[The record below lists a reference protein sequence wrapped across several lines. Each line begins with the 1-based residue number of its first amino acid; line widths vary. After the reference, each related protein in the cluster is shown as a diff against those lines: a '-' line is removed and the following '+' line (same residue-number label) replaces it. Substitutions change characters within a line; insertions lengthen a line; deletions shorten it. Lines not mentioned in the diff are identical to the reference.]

1 MCEFMKNFYFS
12 NPEID
17 LQISKIK
24 QKLMLSMNGIV
35 SEQMEKNGIYY
46 HQNYGVTIPRIK
58 EIAAETGKNADLAE
72 RLWTLDIRETKIIS
86 TLIEPVESMSIEKSL
101 SRIQQINQ
109 IELAEQISMNL
120 LSKLPYA
127 EELCLICTGSNQLWM
142 QITGFTLSTR
152 IYQKFSYTTAVKLI
166 DNAVELAIT
175 DEFLLYKSIA
185 TLLAR
190 MVRKGPEV
198 TEYLLAKMDEFSTV
212 KSISIEY
219 INNELKQEIDF
230 LNGF

>member
-1 MCEFMKNFYFS
+1 MKNLYFS
-12 NPEID
+12 NPKID
-17 LQISKIK
+17 SQISKIK

-46 HQNYGVTIPRIK
+46 KQNFGVTIPRIK
-58 EIAAETGKNADLAE
+58 EIAAETEKNADLAE
-72 RLWTLDIRETKIIS
+72 RLWILDIRETKILS

-127 EELCLICTGSNQLWM
+127 EELCLICTCSNQHWM

-152 IYQKFSYTTAVKLI
+152 IYERFTYPTAVKLI
-166 DNAVELAIT
+166 DKAFELAYT

-190 MVRKGPEV
+190 LVRKGPEV
-198 TEYLLAKMDEFSTV
+198 TKYLLEKMNDANHIKTM
-212 KSISIEY
+212 SIEY
-219 INNELKQEIDF
+219 ISNELKQEIDF